1 MTVRMMG
8 SAELRNEYLIAGKRH
23 TILLRNVFFDRTT
36 DEGPRNISVA
46 LETSCTNDSS
56 QIPLRTMTGRR
67 FISLLA
73 LFLLFLFPGM
83 SAEALAQG
91 DGADRGMQQFMANC
105 SGCHGADGKGG
116 DKAASIATTLSLMKL
131 SDGELT
137 RIVHDGTAQGM
148 PSFAQIGD
156 ANITAVVRY
165 LRTLE
170 AGMLPTNDS
179 SVVVTGDVDAGR
191 ALYFGKAQCSNCHMI
206 AGEGGFIASDLTVY
220 GNRRTTSA
228 ILKAIVT
235 PDIPL
240 APTSRVV
247 DVITR
252 TGQKLTGVLRSEDNF
267 NLVLQTRDGRYH
279 FLSKS
284 ELKDLRYT
292 DHSLMPHDY
301 GTRLTP
307 KELNDIV
314 SFLIVTGRGVPS
326 DGGPRRASGAE
337 APGNLP

>member
-1 MTVRMMG
+1 
-8 SAELRNEYLIAGKRH
+8 
-23 TILLRNVFFDRTT
+23 
-36 DEGPRNISVA
+36 
-46 LETSCTNDSS
+46 
-56 QIPLRTMTGRR
+56 MTGRQ

-73 LFLLFLFPGM
+73 LFLLFLFAGM
-83 SAEALAQG
+83 PAEAPAQA

-116 DKAASIATTLSLMKL
+116 DKAASIATTLSVMKL
-131 SDGELT
+131 SDEELS

-179 SVVVTGDVDAGR
+179 AVVVTGDVDAGR

-220 GNRRTTSA
+220 GKRRTTDA

-235 PDIPL
+235 PDTPL
-240 APTSRVV
+240 APTSRVA
-247 DVITR
+247 DVRTK

-267 NLVLQTRDGRYH
+267 SLVLQTAGRP
-279 FLSKS
+279 LSLSGEKRPEGS
-284 ELKDLRYT
+284 AVHR
-292 DHSLMPHDY
+292 SLSDAPRLWHAVDAP
-301 GTRLTP
+301 GTERHCQLP
-307 KELNDIV
+307 DCHWQRCAIE
-314 SFLIVTGRGVPS
+314 
-326 DGGPRRASGAE
+326 RRAT
-337 APGNLP
+337 PGERRGST